1 MKLLLSPQEARHSA
15 PWEPVAS
22 LSERVRTVLM
32 SWEIYPIML
41 VAAFLRL
48 FNIDKVVFGQDEAD
62 VYQVARDAV
71 VHTLLPLTSNR
82 ASIGALNPPMV
93 VYFLMLPAM
102 FSANPLWGQAFVALL
117 NTLAVLLTYLFTRHY
132 YGRLAGTISSALFA
146 TSVSAW
152 LYSRP
157 IWPQNLL
164 PFLVVIF
171 IWLLFRGVVERKK
184 GWFFSAILVL
194 GALYQLHG
202 STLYLS
208 LPLGVAV
215 ILAFKTIRWREIGYA
230 LIGLLL
236 IFAPFIVWEFHN
248 GFSDLKVILTTA
260 QAQVVYDTAVLNRY
274 LFFIHPTL
282 TNPYTTFVEK
292 VRDNH
297 LILPNAQSILL
308 TTPLRYTQPL
318 LRGGYGLALF
328 FLAGGMFIAAARVF
342 LPQSRGTT
350 EEIRKNRWRR
360 WWADFQATPSRQGLL
375 VLLVWQ
381 IAPLFLFIR
390 HSIVLFDHYFIFL
403 LPGQFIFMALF
414 ITQMAELLQR
424 QRLTWER
431 WWRYGMS
438 ALAALMILAQL
449 IGTSSTLIDL
459 TSGNFNETST
469 FPYYVELASEQNA
482 LQAAD
487 QLAQQRGIHRIS
499 IPSSNGTVIQL
510 AYLAQQLKTP
520 AQVTA
525 VTHNSSEIRCLLLPD
540 VSAGPVVLL
549 VEPDVETS
557 LVLELINQYA
567 QATLISK
574 PPVLGGNHYQLYV
587 LTAKPAPAPV
597 SRNFTQG
604 LHLLT
609 PSAAFLPTISQMLT
623 RWQITDTQAQKSR
636 TLYHYDFQLQAGSG
650 TASFDCAST
659 STRAGD
665 QLFLV
670 QKFSPQSTIPA
681 QVSIQVQ
688 TLTSQPDLTQ
698 VGPLAL
704 TSFYGV
710 NGPARQL
717 LTEDR
722 QSTLTLPVRT
732 TDPVIQ

>member
-1 MKLLLSPQEARHSA
+1 
-15 PWEPVAS
+15 
-22 LSERVRTVLM
+22 M

-41 VAAFLRL
+41 VASFLRL

-117 NTLAVLLTYLFTRHY
+117 NTLAVLLTYLFTRRY

-157 IWPQNLL
+157 IWPQNFL

-184 GWFFSAILVL
+184 GWFFPAILVL
-194 GALYQLHG
+194 GGLYQLHG

-208 LPLGVAV
+208 LPLGVATV
-215 ILAFKTIRWREIGYA
+215 LAFKTIRWREIAYA

-236 IFAPFIVWEFHN
+236 IFAPFIIWEFHN
-248 GFSDLKVILTTA
+248 GFSDLKVTLATA
-260 QAQVVYDTAVLNRY
+260 QAEVVYDTAALNRY

-282 TNPYTTFVEK
+282 INPYTTFIEK
-292 VRDNH
+292 MRDNH
-297 LILPNAQSILL
+297 LILPNARSILL
-308 TTPLRYTQPL
+308 ATPLRYAKPL
-318 LRGGYGLALF
+318 LEGDYGLALI
-328 FLAGGMFIAAARVF
+328 FLVGGMFVAAAQVF
-342 LPQSRGTT
+342 LPQSTGTAG
-350 EEIRKNRWRR
+350 EIRKKRLRR

-375 VLLVWQ
+375 ILLIWQ
-381 IAPLFLFIR
+381 IAPLLLFIR

-414 ITQMAELLQR
+414 VTQMAELLQR

-438 ALAALMILAQL
+438 ALAVLMILAQL
-449 IGTSSTLIDL
+449 IGAGSTLIDL

-469 FPYYVELASEQNA
+469 NPFYVELASEQNA

-499 IPSSNGTVIQL
+499 IPANAGTAMQL
-510 AYLAQQLKTP
+510 AYLSQQLKI
-520 AQVTA
+520 QVQ
-525 VTHNSSEIRCLLLPD
+525 VNIVDNNGMIVRCMVLPD
-540 VSAGPVVLL
+540 LSAGPVVML

-557 LVLELINQYA
+557 LVLELIKQYA
-567 QATLISK
+567 QATLVGK
-574 PPVLGGNHYQLYV
+574 PHILGGNHYQLYV
-587 LTAKPAPAPV
+587 LTAKPAPV

-609 PSAAFLPTISQMLT
+609 PSAAFMPTLSQIIT

-636 TLYHYDFQLQAGSG
+636 TLYHYNFQLQASSG

-659 STRAGD
+659 STWAGD

-670 QKFSPQSTIPA
+670 QKFSPQSAIPA
-681 QVSIQVQ
+681 QVSIKVQ
-688 TLTSQPDLTQ
+688 TFTSQPDLTQ

-722 QSTLTLPVRT
+722 QSTLTLPVQT
-732 TDPVIQ
+732 IVGT